1 MLTGKQRRHLR
12 ALGHE
17 LKPIVQ
23 VGKDGIDDGLIAAL
37 DQALADH
44 ELVKIKIGEGAGLD
58 RQEAADALASQT
70 HSEVAQVLG
79 NTVLL
84 YRADPE
90 DPQIKLPKPVRGE
103 PPQGGPSAQGGL
115 ALAHS
120 PRSLGLGPEND
131 NAADD
136 GGDDDVQ

>member
-17 LKPIVQ
+17 LRPIVQ
-23 VGKDGIDDGLIAAL
+23 VGKDGIDDGLVAAL

-58 RQEAADALASQT
+58 RQQAADELAAKT
-70 HSEVAQVLG
+70 RADVAQVLG

-84 YRADPE
+84 YRPDPE
-90 DPQIKLPKPVRGE
+90 EPKIELPRAPTG
-103 PPQGGPSAQGGL
+103 
-115 ALAHS
+115 
-120 PRSLGLGPEND
+120 
-131 NAADD
+131 
-136 GGDDDVQ
+136 GGDDD

>member
-12 ALGHE
+12 GLGHE

-37 DQALADH
+37 DQALTDH

-58 RQEAADALASQT
+58 RQDAATQLAEQT
-70 HSEVAQVLG
+70 RSEVAQVLG

-84 YRADPE
+84 YRADPD
-90 DPQIKLPKPVRGE
+90 DPKITLPRAKNA
-103 PPQGGPSAQGGL
+103 AQ
-115 ALAHS
+115 
-120 PRSLGLGPEND
+120 ND
-131 NAADD
+131 NAP
-136 GGDDDVQ
+136 DDDEVEGEDDDEEL